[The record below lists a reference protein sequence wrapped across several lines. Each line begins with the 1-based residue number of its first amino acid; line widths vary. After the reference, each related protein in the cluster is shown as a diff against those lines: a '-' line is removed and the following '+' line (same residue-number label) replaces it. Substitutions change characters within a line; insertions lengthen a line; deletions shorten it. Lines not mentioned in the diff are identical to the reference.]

1 MGEGGTFSIS
11 LNCDLPLAG
20 FAEKRDGKTYERM
33 NAGMNRTIENE
44 KEREG
49 ERDFITSHG
58 KDKRGREDSK
68 KMRKTEKEYE

>member
-1 MGEGGTFSIS
+1 MGERGTFSIS

-20 FAEKRDGKTYERM
+20 FAEKRDGKTNERM

-44 KEREG
+44 NERE
-49 ERDFITSHG
+49 RHFITSHG
-58 KDKRGREDSK
+58 KDKRGRDYRE